1 MNLNNSE
8 LESIVKLIHLRN
20 LSLKLVAEMEQ
31 LQTIIEN
38 LNSTLNQF
46 QENAEEASK
55 LQQLQVEF
63 QEIVNSR
70 HLSSEFQE
78 AVAKF
83 NLN

>member
-1 MNLNNSE
+1 MNDSE

-31 LQTIIEN
+31 LQTIVEN
-38 LNSTLNQF
+38 LNSALNQVK
-46 QENAEEASK
+46 EKAEEASQ
-55 LQQLQVEF
+55 LQQLQSEF

-70 HLSSEFQE
+70 QLSSEFQE